1 MIQYRQSAVVDV
13 DVVAAESLLLDCH
26 NPSLHHAARDRA
38 SQVMGRNLINK

>member
-1 MIQYRQSAVVDV
+1 MIQFRQSAAVV

-38 SQVMGRNLINK
+38 SQVMGQNY